1 MAPERPLQRSH
12 TTRRETTMSTSA
24 FTLAV
29 VRGEAPDAAG
39 VEFGLSALADTDLP
53 ADVWEWFT
61 EHGVSEHDDNVWV
74 LVTPEPEFRA
84 GDVTGLVAWRDVD
97 SAEPTAPG
105 ASARK

>member
-1 MAPERPLQRSH
+1 
-12 TTRRETTMSTSA
+12 MSTTT

-39 VEFGLSALADTDLP
+39 VEFGLSVLADVDLP
-53 ADVWEWFT
+53 SDVWEWFV

-97 SAEPTAPG
+97 FAAPRG
-105 ASARK
+105 VGRR